1 MVLLRSRRVV
11 WAAWIILCA
20 CTPVYSQSTHS
31 LTAAEAA
38 KHVGKTSTVCGLVAS
53 AHFAATSRGRPT
65 FLNLDEPYPRQIF
78 TVLIWG
84 SDRFRFG
91 IPEKTYSNKRIC
103 VTGAIASYRGTPE
116 IIANAPSQIRVTN
129 E

>member
-1 MVLLRSRRVV
+1 MGSVDNSLCLHSSLL
-11 WAAWIILCA
+11 
-20 CTPVYSQSTHS
+20 TEHT
-31 LTAAEAA
+31 
-38 KHVGKTSTVCGLVAS
+38 
-53 AHFAATSRGRPT
+53 FAYGSGG
-65 FLNLDEPYPRQIF
+65 YPRQIC